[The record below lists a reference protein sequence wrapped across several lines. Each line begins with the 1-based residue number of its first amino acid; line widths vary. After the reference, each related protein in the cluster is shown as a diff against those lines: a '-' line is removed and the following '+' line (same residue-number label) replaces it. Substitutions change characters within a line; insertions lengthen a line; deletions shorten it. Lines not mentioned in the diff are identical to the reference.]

1 MVRKTKEKQITQLLA
16 EVSLDDSFV
25 LGYYGG
31 GNYGDELLLEVLQH
45 TFYAQKYTSISFLY
59 QKPLAISLFHRDL
72 GYEPIDAAK
81 KLSVLR
87 TVLRRRNLV
96 IGGGG
101 LWGLDV
107 NTNVVLMSCLLF
119 FARWFLGKKVYLL
132 GVGYY
137 GSTSRRGHVAA
148 WLAGKSANQILARD
162 DESYKRFRKINT
174 QTYLCDD
181 IAFMLPYIKTDTQGD
196 LKKFEN
202 SVSGVTKPTAMISI
216 RRFKPNQ
223 SNSYLKAIKTWL
235 SENPHVPVI
244 FILMEPRSVDPEG
257 FATLRSLQRTRTN
270 SAVIDF
276 AYNPTV
282 LYEFFVRRRK
292 TLSYIGPQFHVQL
305 VAHLA
310 GVRLLPVFYDNKVSQ
325 LLRKLRYGHPIPISK
340 ISSADIET
348 FLAEGRKV

>member
-1 MVRKTKEKQITQLLA
+1 MVRKEKQITQLLA

-45 TFYAQKYTSISFLY
+45 VFYVQKYTGISFLY
-59 QKPLAISLFHRDL
+59 QKPLGITLFHKDL

-81 KLSVLR
+81 KLHVLR
-87 TVLRRRNLV
+87 AVLRRKNLV

-107 NTNVVLMSCLLF
+107 NANVVLMSCLLF
-119 FARWFLGKKVYLL
+119 FARWFLSKKVYLL

-137 GSTSRRGHVAA
+137 GSTSPMGHFAA

-162 DESYKRFRKINT
+162 DESYERFQKVNPE
-174 QTYLCDD
+174 TYLTDD
-181 IAFMLPYIKTDTQGD
+181 IAFMLPQIKTDISDG
-196 LKKFEN
+196 LKAFES
-202 SVSGVTKPTAMISI
+202 SVSGVTKPTVMISI

-223 SNSYLKAIKTWL
+223 PNSYLESIKTWL

-244 FILMEPRSVDPEG
+244 FLLMEPRGVDPEG
-257 FATLRSLQRTRTN
+257 FAVLKSLQRTRSN
-270 SAVIDF
+270 AVVVDF
-276 AYNPTV
+276 SYNPIV
-282 LYEFFVRRRK
+282 LYQFFVRRRK

-305 VAHLA
+305 VAYLA

-325 LLRKLRYGHPIPISK
+325 LLHKLRYDHPIPISK
-340 ISSADIET
+340 VSSADIDA
-348 FLAEGRKV
+348 FVAEERRV